1 MSIDYSQGRY
11 RVFNTNGIA
20 IGTID
25 EDEFVRK
32 DSRIIYRID
41 GAEVYTLNGD
51 LLGMS

>member
-25 EDEFVRK
+25 EDEFARIRK
-32 DSRIIYRID
+32 GEEAKRHD
-41 GAEVYTLNGD
+41 A
-51 LLGMS
+51 